1 MRKISRKGLINKLD
15 RIFSEYIRKRDANKK
30 GICKCITCN
39 KEYAWND
46 IDAGHFISRKEM
58 ATRWDEQNV
67 AAQCKHCNRFRYGRQ
82 YQFSLSLD
90 QKSKGLSKRLYNKS
104 KEVVKFS
111 MIDLQDMVDLYKQKL
126 DKENKRLSLYVLT
139 F

>member
-30 GICKCITCN
+30 GICKCITCQREF
-39 KEYAWND
+39 KWND

-90 QKSKGLSKRLYNKS
+90 QKCPGISKELYNKS

-111 MIDLQDMVDLYKQKL
+111 MIDLQEMVDLYKQKL
-126 DKENKRLSLYVLT
+126 DKENKRLSL
-139 F
+139 

>member
-82 YQFSLSLD
+82 YEFSLQLG
-90 QKSKGLSKRLYNKS
+90 KKLSQDLLKKS
-104 KEVVKFS
+104 KEVCKFAPSDIEELINHYTTKVKN
-111 MIDLQDMVDLYKQKL
+111 I
-126 DKENKRLSLYVLT
+126 T
-139 F
+139 